1 MHVKN
6 ASTAPCCR
14 VSLTRRKAAMRILAA
29 LAFGVPM
36 FTVLA
41 LVVRPKGAP
50 PLFVDVRLGPLKTVP
65 TPEPAN
71 LNQFLNTD
79 PTTGKVSED
88 ARAAAIAL
96 GKAGFWAQ
104 AAGSVGVAPY
114 GNPIGQACASCHFN
128 AGTDSRT
135 FTQLNPGF
143 RAIPPDNFFTP
154 PFGVNYQL
162 RRVDFPFF
170 RLTDADNRFSTV
182 LFDTNDVASSQGVF
196 RQHFVDIVPGSADD
210 FGRPEASI
218 FNSATPPAREV
229 EPRNTP
235 TMINAVFNFRNFWDG
250 RARNEFNGVNPIGDL
265 DPFARVLISPMP
277 GTMRKTALN
286 GDLRLESSSLAS
298 QAVGP
303 PLSDL
308 EMSFNGR
315 TFAKLGKKMLSF
327 QHALP
332 NQQVAPDDSVF
343 FQQPSLNLM
352 GQTVFLG
359 PFPSRF
365 PDKGIEPSYQDLI
378 RRAFQPRWWSDPQV
392 ITFGAC
398 AGLVGTTS
406 PSAGGNDPELCFQPP
421 SATPLTT
428 NQFTQMEYNFSL
440 FFGIG
445 VQMYEATLRA
455 DDTPFDRCFDQGGAP
470 VVIDPTQPP
479 VPDCSALTT
488 EQKLGLQLFQDKGKC
503 IACHGGPELT
513 NASVQNVR
521 NENLERMIMGDNNV
535 AVYDNGFY
543 NTAVRRCVG
552 LAAPCDDVGIGATIG
567 PLNLP
572 LSMSRFFQLPQN
584 CGFVD
589 GVGCTNAPP
598 IPPRPAEGLA
608 NTQAL
613 QPNERV
619 AVDGAFKTPGIRNV
633 ELTSHF
639 FHNGGDRNLIDI
651 VDFYNLAG
659 DIPSLDQNNFDPNIV
674 ILALTP
680 AEKQALV
687 ALMVGMTDERVRFQR
702 KPFDHPQLFVPNL
715 PDGVLPAVGRNGSAT
730 PLRTFDQNL
739 AP

>member
-1 MHVKN
+1 
-6 ASTAPCCR
+6 
-14 VSLTRRKAAMRILAA
+14 MRIVAA
-29 LAFGVPM
+29 LVLGVPM
-36 FTVLA
+36 FTVMA
-41 LVVRPKGAP
+41 LVVRAQSAP
-50 PLFVDVRLGPLKTVP
+50 PLVIDVKLGSLKTVP

-71 LNQFLNTD
+71 LNQFLNID
-79 PTTGKVSED
+79 PTTGKVSEE

-96 GKAGFWAQ
+96 GKAGFWDQ
-104 AAGSVGVAPY
+104 AVGSDGVEVDAY
-114 GNPIGQACASCHFN
+114 GARKPIGQACASCHFN
-128 AGTDSRT
+128 AGADSRT

-143 RAIPPDNFFTP
+143 RAMPPDNFFTP

-170 RLTDADNRFSTV
+170 RLTDPDNRFSTV
-182 LFDTNDVASSQGVF
+182 LFDTNDVASSQGVS
-196 RQHFVDIVPGSADD
+196 RQHFVDIVPGSATDL
-210 FGRPEASI
+210 GSPEASI
-218 FNSATPPAREV
+218 FNRATPPAREV

-235 TMINAVFNFRNFWDG
+235 TMVNAVFNFRNFWDG

-265 DPFARVLISPMP
+265 DPFARVLISPVP
-277 GTMRKTALN
+277 GTMGKTRLDGN
-286 GDLRLESSSLAS
+286 LRLESSSLAS

-327 QHALP
+327 QHALT

-343 FQQPSLNLM
+343 FQQPSLNLI
-352 GQTVFLG
+352 GQTVFQG

-365 PDKGIEPSYQDLI
+365 PDNGIGPSYKDLI
-378 RRAFQPRWWSDPQV
+378 RRAFQPRWWNDPQV

-398 AGLVGTTS
+398 TGLGITS
-406 PSAGGNDPELCFQPP
+406 QSAGGNDPTLCFQLP
-421 SATPLTT
+421 STTPLTT
-428 NQFTQMEYNFSL
+428 DQFTQMEFNFSL

-455 DDTPFDRCFDQGGAP
+455 DDTPFDRCFDQGGTA
-470 VVIDPTQPP
+470 VAIDPTQPP

-488 EQKLGLQLFQDKGKC
+488 QQKLGLQLFQDKAKC
-503 IACHGGPELT
+503 IACHSGPELT

-521 NENLERMIMGDNNV
+521 NEKLERMIMGDNNV

-552 LAAPCDDVGIGATIG
+552 LASPCDDVGLGATIG

-572 LSMSRFFQLPQN
+572 LSMSRFFQLPDN
-584 CGFVD
+584 CGFVA
-589 GVGCTNAPP
+589 GAGCTKAPP
-598 IPPRPAEGLA
+598 IQPRPTEGL
-608 NTQAL
+608 TIQQAL

-619 AVDGAFKTPGIRNV
+619 AVDGAFKTPGLRNV
-633 ELTSHF
+633 ELTAPF
-639 FHNGGDRNLIDI
+639 FHNGGDRTLMNV
-651 VDFYNLAG
+651 VDFYNRGGNFPA
-659 DIPSLDQNNFDPNIV
+659 INQNNFDPNIV

-715 PDGVLPAVGRNGSAT
+715 PDGVLPAVGRYGSAT
-730 PLRTFDQNL
+730 PLRTFDENL
-739 AP
+739 VP